1 MANNNPLY
9 NVLGGQNQTF
19 NDGGFSNFIAQV
31 KQLQQTFQ
39 GDPRAEV
46 QRLLNSGQM
55 TQQQFNQLSQ
65 MANQVMNLMR

>member
-1 MANNNPLY
+1 MSNPLF
-9 NVLGGQNQTF
+9 NVLGGNQPMM
-19 NDGGFSNFIAQV
+19 NDGGFSQFIAQV
-31 KQLQQTFQ
+31 KQMQQTFQ

-65 MANQVMNLMR
+65 MANQVVSLMR

>member
-1 MANNNPLY
+1 MSNPLF
-9 NVLGGQNQTF
+9 NMLGGNRPMMD
-19 NDGGFSNFIAQV
+19 DGGFSQLIAQV
-31 KQLQQTFQ
+31 KQMQATFQ

-65 MANQVMNLMR
+65 MANQVVSLMR

>member
-1 MANNNPLY
+1 MSNPLFS
-9 NVLGGQNQTF
+9 VLGGNRPM
-19 NDGGFSNFIAQV
+19 NDGGFSQFIAQV
-31 KQLQQTFQ
+31 KQMQQTFK

-55 TQQQFNQLSQ
+55 TQQQFNEFSQ